1 MRETHVVACKRCL
14 PTQPLLCPAAEA
26 VCSCMQSAQAEIA
39 LWFSPEELAEYS
51 RSLDAWI
58 YE

>member
-1 MRETHVVACKRCL
+1 
-14 PTQPLLCPAAEA
+14 
-26 VCSCMQSAQAEIA
+26 MQSAQAEIA